1 MSWLFYALLAPAVY
15 SVINFTDKYIVEKE
29 LKDYSGVPVFAGI
42 VAIIFG
48 TCFWL
53 FTGMPIL
60 GLRDGALIMASG
72 ILSVLSYVVYLKA
85 LSEEET
91 SNVTLFF
98 QVTPVI
104 TLILSLIFLHEP
116 VSIKQYIGFFVIL
129 AVSLGMAYKPG
140 EKVKI
145 SKAFWY
151 IMLWDLSLAVSIIIV
166 KFVVEQASFTK
177 IFSYESWGVAVGSLL
192 LFVFSKK
199 IRKSF
204 LKTVKTIPIRTIA
217 ILIFNEIMF
226 IFSKAL
232 TFFSFT
238 LGPAVLVSV
247 LEGTQ
252 VFYAIVYGFIL
263 MKIAPKVFK
272 EDMSAEGLTK
282 KMIFACLLFFGIWLI
297 Y

>member
-29 LKDYSGVPVFAGI
+29 LKDYSSVPIFSGI
-42 VAIIFG
+42 VAIVFG
-48 TCFWL
+48 TFFWL
-53 FTGMPIL
+53 FTGMETL
-60 GLRDGALIMASG
+60 SMRDGALIMASG
-72 ILSVLSYVVYLKA
+72 VLSVLSYVVYLKA
-85 LSEEET
+85 LSQEET

-104 TLILSLIFLHEP
+104 TLILSLIFLNEP
-116 VSIKQYIGFFVIL
+116 VSLKQYIGFFIIL
-129 AVSLGMAYKPG
+129 AVSLGMAYQPG

-166 KFVVEQASFTK
+166 KFVVEQASFIK
-177 IFSYESWGVAVGSLL
+177 IFSYESWGVALGSLI
-192 LFVFSKK
+192 LFTFSKS

-204 LKTVKTIPIRTIA
+204 LKTVKTIPARTIG

-238 LGPAVLVSV
+238 LGPAVLVNV

-272 EDMSAEGLTK
+272 EDMSKEGLTK
-282 KMIFACLLFFGIWLI
+282 KIVFACMLFAGIWLV

>member
-1 MSWLFYALLAPAVY
+1 
-15 SVINFTDKYIVEKE
+15 
-29 LKDYSGVPVFAGI
+29 
-42 VAIIFG
+42 
-48 TCFWL
+48 
-53 FTGMPIL
+53 
-60 GLRDGALIMASG
+60 
-72 ILSVLSYVVYLKA
+72 VYLKA

-204 LKTVKTIPIRTIA
+204 LKTVKTIPIRT
-217 ILIFNEIMF
+217 
-226 IFSKAL
+226 
-232 TFFSFT
+232 